1 MVGPYRTPKNYAVMA
16 YEQGWTTPAY
26 FCESVQYRSCQ
37 HTVLLLSVWTD
48 IDKCLVIRCILPD
61 N

>member
-1 MVGPYRTPKNYAVMA
+1 MTGPYRTPKNYAVMA

-26 FCESVQYRSCQ
+26 FCESVCPSVRYRLAFSDALIDFDLACRCF
-37 HTVLLLSVWTD
+37 LS
-48 IDKCLVIRCILPD
+48 D